1 VDLVKRQVSVLVAGG
16 GAPSAFAAKAA
27 TSTIPILFSGAGDPV
42 KLGLVASLNQPGGNI
57 TGVSFV
63 AVELVSKRMELL
75 RELLPEAKAIAMI
88 SAGRDPD
95 EAVFAKNAAQAL
107 GLKIE
112 FVTASSDRDLE
123 AAFTGVAARRADA
136 VLVGTS
142 PTFVSSRAQ
151 IVALAARHT
160 IPTIYARREYV
171 ADGGLI
177 SYSPPV
183 TEAYRQVGVYTG
195 RILRGEKASDLPVV
209 QPTKFEL
216 VVNVKTAKALGL
228 QIPDKLLALAD
239 EVLE

>member
-1 VDLVKRQVSVLVAGG
+1 VSVLVAGG

-107 GLKIE
+107 GLKLSLLPPPA
-112 FVTASSDRDLE
+112 TA
-123 AAFTGVAARRADA
+123 
-136 VLVGTS
+136 
-142 PTFVSSRAQ
+142 
-151 IVALAARHT
+151 I
-160 IPTIYARREYV
+160 
-171 ADGGLI
+171 
-177 SYSPPV
+177 
-183 TEAYRQVGVYTG
+183 
-195 RILRGEKASDLPVV
+195 
-209 QPTKFEL
+209 
-216 VVNVKTAKALGL
+216 
-228 QIPDKLLALAD
+228 
-239 EVLE
+239 